1 MHELKTPL
9 SVVRL
14 ALDEGG
20 DGSVPRAGADRAVR
34 AMKDVIDRC
43 TQIAYFDQHASHAAL
58 DLTPEPIDPTSAI
71 ADAVALQAS
80 AGRVDIAST
89 NGSSAVHTDR
99 ALLDII
105 LANLLDNALKY
116 SPEDAR
122 VGIRIAIAARNDFRG
137 VPFGISPPPGGPDG
151 RTRKT
156 CSAST
161 AAARTLGTHPA
172 QGWGCT
178 CRNGWPSD

>member
-1 MHELKTPL
+1 
-9 SVVRL
+9 
-14 ALDEGG
+14 
-20 DGSVPRAGADRAVR
+20 
-34 AMKDVIDRC
+34 MKDVIDRC

-122 VGIRIAIAARNDFRG
+122 VGIRIAIAARNDFPG
-137 VPFGISPPPGGPDG
+137 VLFSISPPPGRARRPDPENLF
-151 RTRKT
+151 RKYCRGAHARYSSGSGLGLYLSKRLAIRLGGELEMVEGEQVT
-156 CSAST
+156 FELWIPLHHG
-161 AAARTLGTHPA
+161 AADKAMG
-172 QGWGCT
+172 
-178 CRNGWPSD
+178 